1 MTQEK
6 WTYPNTAG
14 WAEFPFSYQGRNYLS
29 KMDKTGDFYPRIIRF
44 SESDIQTLNQRFLQE
59 ADIQE
64 TWSRSEIESELKRL
78 NKGATQAVIELV

>member
-1 MTQEK
+1 MK
-6 WTYPNTAG
+6 DNDWTYPNTAG

-29 KMDKTGDFYPRIIRF
+29 KMDKTGDFYPRLIRYSQEDII
-44 SESDIQTLNQRFLQE
+44 TLNQRFLEE

-64 TWSRSEIESELKRL
+64 NWSRSDIEGELKRL